1 MLPIL
6 VVSREPRAAPFRTAS
21 VRQHLMM
28 IANFQA
34 RHLFAICYWL
44 LAILAQLVPAVGSI
58 WPVGAVRLVWTI
70 SISKG
75 GSVGIGQL
83 TMRWLGCDFLLA
95 VRPFLATA
103 NFLAPHFCI
112 P

>member
-58 WPVGAVRLVWTI
+58 WPVGAVRLLWTI
-70 SISKG
+70 SIRIG
-75 GSVGIGQL
+75 GSLGIGML
-83 TMRWLGCDFLLA
+83 TMRCFGSNFLLA
-95 VRPFLATA
+95 GRPVRGNA
-103 NFLAPHFCI
+103 
-112 P
+112 